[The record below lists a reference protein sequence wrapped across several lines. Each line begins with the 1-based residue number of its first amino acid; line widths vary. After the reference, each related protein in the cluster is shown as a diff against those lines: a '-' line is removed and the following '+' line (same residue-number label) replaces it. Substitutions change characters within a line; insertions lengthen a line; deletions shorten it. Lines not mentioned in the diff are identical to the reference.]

1 LSTGQD
7 SPSRRWAT
15 ENRKKDSAII
25 PTLIALVE
33 PETAGDPMSDQK
45 WVRSS
50 LRQLSTRLGQAGHP
64 VSPPTVRRLLL
75 DLDYA
80 PHVNAKK
87 LEARSDHADR
97 DAQFT
102 YIATQR
108 QAFADA
114 HLPIISVDTKK
125 KELIGNFKNA
135 GTAWGQQAA
144 AVNAHDFPHDAD
156 GRAVPYGIYDLT
168 HNHGTVYVGSSGDT
182 AQFAVDVIARWWT
195 ERGRTVFGAADQLLI
210 LADAGGSNGCRPRL
224 WKQQVQSQLS
234 DQLGL
239 AVTVCH
245 YPTGCSKWNPIEHRL
260 FSQISLNWA
269 GKPLR
274 SWELLLGYIRGTTTT
289 TGLAVEA
296 FQQAGVYATGQTV
309 SDGEMAAL
317 NLQRHEVCPSWNY
330 TIRPRTD
337 GAAPDALLGKRE
349 VVS

>member
-1 LSTGQD
+1 MC
-7 SPSRRWAT
+7 
-15 ENRKKDSAII
+15 E
-25 PTLIALVE
+25 
-33 PETAGDPMSDQK
+33 QK

-50 LRQLSTRLGQAGHP
+50 LRSLSTRLGAAGHP
-64 VSPPTVRRLLL
+64 VSPPTVARLLA

-80 PHVNAKK
+80 LHVNAKK

-102 YIATQR
+102 YIAAQR
-108 QAFADA
+108 QAFLDA

-135 GTAWGQQAA
+135 GQAWGADA
-144 AVNAHDFPHDAD
+144 EAVNAHDFPQDAD

-182 AQFAVDVIARWWT
+182 AQFAVDVIARWWE
-195 ERGRTVFGAADQLLI
+195 ERGRRVFPQADRVLI

-224 WKQQVQSQLS
+224 WKQQVQVQLS
-234 DQLGL
+234 DRLGL
-239 AVTVCH
+239 TVTVCH

-260 FSQISLNWA
+260 FSQISINWA

-274 SWELLLGYIRGTTTT
+274 TWEVMLGYLRGTTTT
-289 TGLAVEA
+289 RGLCVDA
-296 FQQAGVYATGQTV
+296 FRQEGIYATGQTV
-309 SDGEMAAL
+309 SEAEMATL
-317 NLQRHEVCPSWNY
+317 NLERHAVCPSWNY
-330 TIRPRTD
+330 TIRPRFQP
-337 GAAPDALLGKRE
+337 AAPEVVIEKRE